1 MALTS
6 ALHRR
11 RTSKKNRTIPTIP
24 VESFGG
30 GLVDVSAVDTESRA
44 CSTPRCLGGGPA
56 SPCYVCPF
64 QAPVLGPGGHGST
77 PLPAHSCPESVYSAR
92 VGKYWPKGVRTARR
106 PQATHPTPVSYFMT
120 SETPRSRE
128 TTQYLPP
135 SNARPQGDRASR
147 SLALVQRGQ
156 IWSVCRS
163 RYVRCPAA
171 SERRS
176 SSSHC
181 RGRVG
186 R

>member
-11 RTSKKNRTIPTIP
+11 RTSKRNRTIPTIP
-24 VESFGG
+24 VESFGR

-56 SPCYVCPF
+56 SPCYVCPL

-92 VGKYWPKGVRTARR
+92 VGKYWPKVVRTARR
-106 PQATHPTPVSYFMT
+106 PQATHPTPVSYFIT

-135 SNARPQGDRASR
+135 SNARPQGRPREPVAGSGAEGPELVGVSWPVCQVSSGVRTAIFQLSLSR
-147 SLALVQRGQ
+147 TS
-156 IWSVCRS
+156 W
-163 RYVRCPAA
+163 
-171 SERRS
+171 
-176 SSSHC
+176 
-181 RGRVG
+181 
-186 R
+186 

>member
-11 RTSKKNRTIPTIP
+11 RTSKRNRTIPTIP
-24 VESFGG
+24 VESFGR

-56 SPCYVCPF
+56 SPCYACPL
-64 QAPVLGPGGHGST
+64 QAPVLGPGGHDST
-77 PLPAHSCPESVYSAR
+77 PVPAHSRPEGCTYCTKAPGTPS
-92 VGKYWPKGVRTARR
+92 
-106 PQATHPTPVSYFMT
+106 HPVSYFIT

-156 IWSVCRS
+156 NWSVCRS
-163 RYVRCPAA
+163 RYVRCPAG